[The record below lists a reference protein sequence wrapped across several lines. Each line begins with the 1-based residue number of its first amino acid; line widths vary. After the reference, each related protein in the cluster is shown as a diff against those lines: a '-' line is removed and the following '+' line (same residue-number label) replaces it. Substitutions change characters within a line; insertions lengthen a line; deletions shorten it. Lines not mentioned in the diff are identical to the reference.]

1 MTHFKQL
8 DDAVFGCFKNSPKE
22 KLSET
27 RLFSYAT
34 ESPQSSIVMV
44 VLNFG
49 LCHSG
54 KMIFVRELAGFDYN
68 G

>member
-34 ESPQSSIVMV
+34 ESPQSSIV
-44 VLNFG
+44 
-49 LCHSG
+49 
-54 KMIFVRELAGFDYN
+54 N
-68 G
+68 GCPQFWALPQWQDDLRPRVGGI